1 MSDELEVRLEQM
13 KTRRAAYFHVLS
25 DNPEEEAW
33 SKAASW
39 LEENGLLKKDAL
51 VRILGRNT
59 WPTRNPEPHG
69 YGFFIPL
76 TPEIESSVDIFARLI
91 PDIFA
96 RYIPGGLYAVTRF
109 VGLENI
115 HDTWVKFWKWI
126 KNSEHRYI
134 GGTKLEQLGFELCL
148 EEVINWHEALVE
160 GHMDKA
166 VFDLWIPLFE
176 E

>member
-1 MSDELEVRLEQM
+1 MSKELEVRLERM

-39 LEENGLLKKDAL
+39 LEEKGLLKKDAL
-51 VRILGRNT
+51 VRILGRDAF
-59 WPTRNPEPHG
+59 PTQNPEPHG

-76 TPEIESSVDIFARLI
+76 TPDIEISDDIFARM
-91 PDIFA
+91 
-96 RYIPGGLYAVTRF
+96 IPGGLYAVARC

-115 HDTWVKFWKWI
+115 HETWGKFREWI
-126 KNSEHRYI
+126 EKSEHRYI
-134 GGTKLEQLGFELCL
+134 GGTKLEHLGYEFGL
-148 EEVINWHEALVE
+148 EEVVNWHEALVE
-160 GHMDKA
+160 GQMDKA

-176 E
+176 K